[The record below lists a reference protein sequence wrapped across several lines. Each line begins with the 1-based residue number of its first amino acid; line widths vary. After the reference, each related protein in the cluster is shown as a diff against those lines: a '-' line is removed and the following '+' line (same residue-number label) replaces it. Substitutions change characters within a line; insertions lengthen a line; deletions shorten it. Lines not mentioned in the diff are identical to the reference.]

1 MSGKGFHWRSL
12 KTRVTL
18 GTLVIFVASL
28 WALAFYSSRMLHE
41 DMQRQLGEQQFS
53 TAALV
58 AAEINRELEERLQTL
73 NAVAELV
80 TPAMLNDPAALQSFL
95 EKRLIIR
102 SNFNAGAFITGA
114 DATAIASVP
123 LSAKRVG
130 VSYRERD
137 LVVAALIE
145 GKPAISSVAIGK
157 QLQAP
162 VFGMATP
169 IRDAQGM
176 PIAAVVG
183 VTDLSRPNFLDKIA
197 GNRYG
202 KTGGYVLVARQQ
214 RLIVTATDKGRVMEV
229 LPAPG
234 INPAIDRFVEG
245 YEGAATLV
253 NPLGVEVLV
262 SAKGIPVAGW
272 YVAALLPTTEAFAP
286 IRGMQQRMLAAAI
299 MLTLFAGILTWW
311 MLRHQLSPIVDAADA
326 LAKQGSGDQQPQPLP
341 VTSTD
346 EIGELIGGFNRLL
359 ETLAQREA
367 ALRQS
372 DERFELAVK
381 GAEEGVWDLNL
392 VTGELYHSPRM
403 AQMLGYT
410 ADEMP
415 TLREAWDA
423 ITDPDDFAMF
433 RKEMGRHF
441 KDPEHEFRVVV
452 RLRHKDGSWR
462 SILSRGIATRDPD
475 GKAVR
480 FTGTHMDIT
489 ERMRVEN
496 SLRISEERFR
506 KAFYLTPDAMAINRL
521 ADGMYISINSG
532 FTNILGYDEDDVI
545 GHTSLELDIWDDP
558 AARDRLVAGLRRD
571 GMISGLE
578 ARFRAKDGG
587 IRYGLMSAAVIDID
601 GVPHIINTT
610 RDITER
616 KAADR
621 ELDQHRH
628 HLEELVASRTA
639 ELARAKEAAEAA
651 SVAKSV
657 FLANMSHE
665 IRTPMNAIIGLTH
678 LLKRADPTPE
688 QADRLRKVDTAANHL
703 LAIINDILDVSKIE
717 AGKLV
722 LEEADFSLT
731 SIFDQVRSLIFEQAR
746 AKGLAVEVDAGEV
759 PVWLRG
765 DPTRLRQA
773 LFNYTS
779 NAIKFTERGSV
790 TLRARLLED
799 GSDGL
804 LLRFEVE
811 DTGIGIPGEKIQTL
825 FHAFEQADAS
835 TTRKYGGTGLGLVIT
850 RRLAELMGGKFGAE
864 STPGKGST
872 FWFTARL
879 QRGRSAM
886 PSASNSPAADAE
898 TELRRRH
905 AGARLLLAEDNA
917 INREVALDLL
927 HGAELAVDVAVDGRE
942 ALDKARAS
950 AYDLILMDMQM
961 PHMDGLEATRAIR
974 ALPERNATPILAM
987 TANAFEEDRRAC
999 AAAGMNDFVAKPVDP
1014 DTLYAALLKWLP
1026 KSPTAPQSEL
1036 FAQADAMKLAV
1047 VTAGP
1052 DPTETLRRL
1061 AAIAGLDVE
1070 RGLAMTG
1077 GKEKTYVRVLGM
1089 FAESHGDDAMH
1100 LSTALAAKDL
1110 VTVKQLAHSLK
1121 GAAGTIGAMRVAAAA
1136 TVLDAALRVATP
1148 VAELET
1154 LCATLCSGLTALID
1168 GIRRQ

>member
-1 MSGKGFHWRSL
+1 
-12 KTRVTL
+12 
-18 GTLVIFVASL
+18 
-28 WALAFYSSRMLHE
+28 
-41 DMQRQLGEQQFS
+41 
-53 TAALV
+53 
-58 AAEINRELEERLQTL
+58 
-73 NAVAELV
+73 
-80 TPAMLNDPAALQSFL
+80 
-95 EKRLIIR
+95 
-102 SNFNAGAFITGA
+102 
-114 DATAIASVP
+114 
-123 LSAKRVG
+123 
-130 VSYRERD
+130 
-137 LVVAALIE
+137 
-145 GKPAISSVAIGK
+145 
-157 QLQAP
+157 
-162 VFGMATP
+162 
-169 IRDAQGM
+169 
-176 PIAAVVG
+176 VG

-628 HLEELVASRTA
+628 HLEELVTSRTT
-639 ELARAKEAAEAA
+639 ELAQPKPPQ
-651 SVAKSV
+651 K
-657 FLANMSHE
+657 
-665 IRTPMNAIIGLTH
+665 P
-678 LLKRADPTPE
+678 PTW
-688 QADRLRKVDTAANHL
+688 RKA
-703 LAIINDILDVSKIE
+703 VS
-717 AGKLV
+717 
-722 LEEADFSLT
+722 
-731 SIFDQVRSLIFEQAR
+731 
-746 AKGLAVEVDAGEV
+746 
-759 PVWLRG
+759 W
-765 DPTRLRQA
+765 PT
-773 LFNYTS
+773 
-779 NAIKFTERGSV
+779 
-790 TLRARLLED
+790 
-799 GSDGL
+799 
-804 LLRFEVE
+804 
-811 DTGIGIPGEKIQTL
+811 
-825 FHAFEQADAS
+825 
-835 TTRKYGGTGLGLVIT
+835 
-850 RRLAELMGGKFGAE
+850 
-864 STPGKGST
+864 
-872 FWFTARL
+872 
-879 QRGRSAM
+879 
-886 PSASNSPAADAE
+886 
-898 TELRRRH
+898 
-905 AGARLLLAEDNA
+905 
-917 INREVALDLL
+917 
-927 HGAELAVDVAVDGRE
+927 
-942 ALDKARAS
+942 
-950 AYDLILMDMQM
+950 
-961 PHMDGLEATRAIR
+961 
-974 ALPERNATPILAM
+974 
-987 TANAFEEDRRAC
+987 
-999 AAAGMNDFVAKPVDP
+999 
-1014 DTLYAALLKWLP
+1014 
-1026 KSPTAPQSEL
+1026 
-1036 FAQADAMKLAV
+1036 
-1047 VTAGP
+1047 
-1052 DPTETLRRL
+1052 
-1061 AAIAGLDVE
+1061 
-1070 RGLAMTG
+1070 
-1077 GKEKTYVRVLGM
+1077 
-1089 FAESHGDDAMH
+1089 
-1100 LSTALAAKDL
+1100 
-1110 VTVKQLAHSLK
+1110 
-1121 GAAGTIGAMRVAAAA
+1121 
-1136 TVLDAALRVATP
+1136 
-1148 VAELET
+1148 
-1154 LCATLCSGLTALID
+1154 
-1168 GIRRQ
+1168 